1 VAALVDDPAS
11 FRADAL
17 AGFVAA
23 YERLVERV
31 AGASAVMRRGGV
43 PAGKVAV
50 VGGGGSGHYPAFMG
64 LVGPGMLGGAVVGE
78 VFTSPSVEQVYLTG
92 LAVEAGAGVLF
103 SYGNYAGDCLN
114 FDLASE
120 RLRSAG
126 VDCRTVVVTDD
137 VASAGVDSVS
147 LRRGVAG
154 DLVVYKV
161 AGAAADRGYS
171 LEQTE
176 QVARRS
182 NDRTRTIGVALGGC
196 VLPGASEPLFTVAD
210 GVVEVGMGIHGEP
223 GVSSVPRPPLPELA
237 ALMVDAL
244 LREAVGGTHRV
255 AAVLNGLGA
264 TKYEELFGLWRHMT
278 DQFERAGLEL
288 IAPEVGELVTSLDM
302 AGCSLTLAWLD
313 DELESLWL
321 DGCDTPAF
329 RRLGPTGGN
338 PRQGHRGQPASVGR
352 TPVSAP
358 EAITPSVAA
367 SAKSRQ
373 AAGTA
378 VKALAAMLHTVQEH
392 ESELGRLDAV
402 AGDGDHGTGMVR
414 GLTAAL
420 AAAEAAADAG
430 LGGTLRAA
438 GAAWSDRGG
447 GTSGVLWGLL
457 LDQVAGILGDQDQ
470 PVVGEVAGAVAS
482 GAAVVQA
489 RGGAHPGDK
498 TLLDVLAPFAAELQ
512 RQADS
517 GTDIVSAWSAAAV
530 TARAAAH
537 ETATLSPRIG
547 RARPLAERSVGHRDP
562 GAVSMSL
569 CIDAVTSVLKMHGGG
584 EKHGAGELTAPTGR
598 QPSVVREMSEPE

>member
-1 VAALVDDPAS
+1 VAVLVDDPAS

-23 YERLVERV
+23 YGRLVEV
-31 AGASAVMRRGGV
+31 VPGASAVMRRGGV
-43 PAGKVAV
+43 GEGKVAV

-78 VFTSPSVEQVYLTG
+78 VFTSPSAEQVYVTG
-92 LAVEAGAGVLF
+92 LALEAGAGVLF

-120 RLRSAG
+120 RLRSVG

-137 VASAGVDSVS
+137 VASAGAEAVH

-171 LEQTE
+171 LAETE
-176 QVARRS
+176 QVARRA
-182 NDRTRTIGVALGGC
+182 NDRTRTIGIAMSGC
-196 VLPGASEPLFTVAD
+196 VLPGADEPLFSVAD
-210 GVVEVGMGIHGEP
+210 GQVEIGMGIHGEP
-223 GVSSVPRPPLPELA
+223 GVSSVPRPPLRELA

-244 LREAVGGTHRV
+244 LPEAASGSHRV

-264 TKYEELFGLWRHMT
+264 TKYEELFGLWRHLA
-278 DQFERAGLEL
+278 DQFKLAGLEL

-321 DGCDTPAF
+321 AGCDTPAF
-329 RRLGPTGGN
+329 RRLATGGGD
-338 PRQGHRGQPASVGR
+338 PAQGDGGH
-352 TPVSAP
+352 PVSVRRTAAP
-358 EAITPSVAA
+358 GNSMNTPPAEASPQ
-367 SAKSRQ
+367 SRQ
-373 AAGTA
+373 AGA
-378 VKALAAMLHTVQEH
+378 VAVSAFAAMLETVREH

-420 AAAEAAADAG
+420 IAAEGAAAGG
-430 LGGTLRAA
+430 LGATLQAA
-438 GAAWSDRGG
+438 GAAWSDRAG
-447 GTSGVLWGLL
+447 GTSGALWGLL
-457 LDQVAGILGDQDQ
+457 LDQVARLLGDQDR
-470 PVVGEVAGAVAS
+470 PGVAELAHAIAS
-482 GAAVVQA
+482 GAALLQST
-489 RGGAHPGDK
+489 GGAQPGDK
-498 TLLDVLAPFAAELQ
+498 TLLDTLLPFAAEL
-512 RQADS
+512 RHQAANGLD
-517 GTDIVSAWSAAAV
+517 VASAWSAAADV
-530 TARAAAH
+530 ARVAAH
-537 ETATLSPRIG
+537 NTANLSPRVG

-569 CIDAVTSVLKMHGGG
+569 CIDAVTGVLLMRGADESPAPMSNG
-584 EKHGAGELTAPTGR
+584 EA
-598 QPSVVREMSEPE
+598 SEPE

>member
-1 VAALVDDPAS
+1 
-11 FRADAL
+11 
-17 AGFVAA
+17 
-23 YERLVERV
+23 
-31 AGASAVMRRGGV
+31 
-43 PAGKVAV
+43 
-50 VGGGGSGHYPAFMG
+50 
-64 LVGPGMLGGAVVGE
+64 
-78 VFTSPSVEQVYLTG
+78 
-92 LAVEAGAGVLF
+92 
-103 SYGNYAGDCLN
+103 
-114 FDLASE
+114 
-120 RLRSAG
+120 
-126 VDCRTVVVTDD
+126 
-137 VASAGVDSVS
+137 
-147 LRRGVAG
+147 
-154 DLVVYKV
+154 
-161 AGAAADRGYS
+161 
-171 LEQTE
+171 
-176 QVARRS
+176 
-182 NDRTRTIGVALGGC
+182 
-196 VLPGASEPLFTVAD
+196 
-210 GVVEVGMGIHGEP
+210 
-223 GVSSVPRPPLPELA
+223 
-237 ALMVDAL
+237 
-244 LREAVGGTHRV
+244 
-255 AAVLNGLGA
+255 
-264 TKYEELFGLWRHMT
+264 
-278 DQFERAGLEL
+278 
-288 IAPEVGELVTSLDM
+288 M

-338 PRQGHRGQPASVGR
+338 PRQGHGGQPASVGR

-470 PVVGEVAGAVAS
+470 PVGGEVAGVAGAVAG

>member
-1 VAALVDDPAS
+1 MAALVDDPAS
-11 FRADAL
+11 FRSDAL

-31 AGASAVMRRGGV
+31 PGASAVMRRGGI
-43 PAGKVAV
+43 AEGKVAV

-64 LVGPGMLGGAVVGE
+64 LVGPGMLGAAVVGE
-78 VFTSPSVEQVYLTG
+78 VFTSPSVEQIYLTG
-92 LAVEAGAGVLF
+92 LAIDAGSGVLF

-126 VDCRTVVVTDD
+126 VDSRTVVVTDD
-137 VASAGVDSVS
+137 VASASADSAS

-182 NDRTRTIGVALGGC
+182 NDRTRTIGIALSGC
-196 VLPGASEPLFTVAD
+196 VLPGAHEPLFSVAD
-210 GVVEVGMGIHGEP
+210 GQVEIGMGIHGEP

-237 ALMVDAL
+237 ALMVDPL
-244 LREAVGGTHRV
+244 LREAVSGTHRV

-264 TKYEELFGLWRHMT
+264 TKYEELFGLWRHLA
-278 DQFERAGLEL
+278 DQLKRAGLEL

-329 RRLGPTGGN
+329 RRLGPTGGD
-338 PRQGHRGQPASVGR
+338 PSQGRSGQRASGRRAAIPAPDAV
-352 TPVSAP
+352 TPTVVTSP
-358 EAITPSVAA
+358 Q
-367 SAKSRQ
+367 SRQ
-373 AAGTA
+373 AAAVA
-378 VKALAAMLHTVQEH
+378 VKAFAAMLQTVREH
-392 ESELGRLDAV
+392 ESELGHLDAV

-420 AAAEAAADAG
+420 GAAKAANGG
-430 LGGTLRAA
+430 LGETLRAA
-438 GAAWSDRGG
+438 GAAWSDRAG

-457 LDQVAGILGDQDQ
+457 LDQVACLIGDRVW
-470 PVVGEVAGAVAS
+470 PGVSEVANAVAG
-482 GAAVVQA
+482 GAALVQA
-489 RGGAHPGDK
+489 RGGAQPGDK

-512 RQADS
+512 RQAAGGADV
-517 GTDIVSAWSAAAV
+517 VSAWSAAAD

-537 ETATLSPRIG
+537 ETANLSPRIG
-547 RARPLAERSVGHRDP
+547 RARPLAERSLGHRDP

-569 CIDAVTSVLKMHGGG
+569 CIDAVTSVMQHDST
-584 EKHGAGELTAPTGR
+584 AELRPATGTEPT
-598 QPSVVREMSEPE
+598 SVRDERA